1 MARIFCIP
9 GIILLFAATV
19 LLFVTSISLPFLPAL
34 DIVRIHTGSDGAQ
47 VVGKPMTETRVSGV
61 LPEPESWATLDLATY
76 SFSSSSSVYGTAFMR
91 CFQFWAVI

>member
-34 DIVRIHTGSDGAQ
+34 DIVRVHSGSDAAQ
-47 VVGKPMTETRVSGV
+47 VVGKSMTETRVSGI
-61 LPEPESWATLDLATY
+61 LSEPGSWAISGFSDLLPLL
-76 SFSSSSSVYGTAFMR
+76 
-91 CFQFWAVI
+91 